1 MSGVWLDKELNA
13 KIGLCP
19 PSMAYSTTVPT
30 GNPFHAPKLPIVDRT
45 PVLHIQYILVPIF
58 LVSWGHGSTLH
69 QISASTYKQ
78 SRIRAFEEGTDVI
91 Y

>member
-13 KIGLCP
+13 KIGFCP

-45 PVLHIQYILVPIF
+45 PVLHVQYIFVHYFSSLGIMKALCNRFQPVPMEDHTSELVEKE
-58 LVSWGHGSTLH
+58 LM
-69 QISASTYKQ
+69 
-78 SRIRAFEEGTDVI
+78 
-91 Y
+91 

>member
-45 PVLHIQYILVPIF
+45 PVLHIQYILVPLSRLLGPWKHSAPDF
-58 LVSWGHGSTLH
+58 SQYLQTVTH
-69 QISASTYKQ
+69 Q
-78 SRIRAFEEGTDVI
+78 RF
-91 Y
+91 